1 MPFCPYAARALGR
14 RERLHNAAVPRR
26 YIRKVG
32 EDDVAAL
39 LYNRALD
46 IQPGNVDALVSLGR
60 IETRAG
66 ETETA
71 EQHLSDAIA
80 ADDQSAAA
88 LVALAN
94 LARKKGDGVAA
105 VEYLKRA
112 ADAAPE
118 AVEPR
123 VFLARYQF
131 DHGELELALEATNA
145 ALEIDSRHKD
155 ATLL

>member
-1 MPFCPYAARALGR
+1 MPPVLS
-14 RERLHNAAVPRR
+14 
-26 YIRKVG
+26 
-32 EDDVAAL
+32 DVANDFTTPLFHVAIFGKSARTMSPHC
-39 LYNRALD
+39 YTTGRLD

-118 AVEPR
+118 AVEPL
-123 VFLARYQF
+123 VFLGQISVR
-131 DHGELELALEATNA
+131 
-145 ALEIDSRHKD
+145 SR
-155 ATLL
+155 